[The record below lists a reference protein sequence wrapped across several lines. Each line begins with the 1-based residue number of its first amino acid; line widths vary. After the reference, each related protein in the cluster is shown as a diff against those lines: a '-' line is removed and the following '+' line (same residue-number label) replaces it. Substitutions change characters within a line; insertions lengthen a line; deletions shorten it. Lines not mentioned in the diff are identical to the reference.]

1 MPPPG
6 GIWSPTPPPES
17 PNSTVMLQAF
27 HTIGTPSQIGGETPG
42 AMELT
47 LTLKVHM
54 YKGFT
59 REVHRTN
66 TPAVPG
72 RQWGGKTGG
81 LAAFGLS
88 RPARGNAPNQ
98 SVVAA
103 DSTCARNVTRDSG
116 RGTGSIQTTAAQKV
130 GPEPRVKPPEATHKP
145 TTSHILGSSEPPS
158 SHPHGTPMRT
168 SSHLHATPKPGK
180 CRGQVWALAAHRLAR
195 RSPAAPSRET
205 LASATSLPLCWGRY
219 VWI

>member
-1 MPPPG
+1 
-6 GIWSPTPPPES
+6 
-17 PNSTVMLQAF
+17 MLQAF

-130 GPEPRVKPPEATHKP
+130 GPEPRVKPLEATHKP

-158 SHPHGTPMRT
+158 SH
-168 SSHLHATPKPGK
+168 LHATLKPPT
-180 CRGQVWALAAHRLAR
+180 CDPHATFMR
-195 RSPAAPSRET
+195 PPSRSHARSRIGAIGLPAEAV
-205 LASATSLPLCWGRY
+205 LSAVRLPYRAIIRNML
-219 VWI
+219 